1 MSVGRPLLSACTSYA
16 AAAAA
21 AAATTTTTT
30 TTTTARFEYMVNY

>member
-30 TTTTARFEYMVNY
+30 TTTARFEYMVNY